1 MDDVDRI
8 FTKRVDTLGRVVVPA
23 DLRSREGIVPGGYV
37 TLRYLKH
44 GRKNESDPAADANP

>member
-44 GRKNESDPAADANP
+44 GRKNSDPAADANP